1 MLPKKEGAW
10 HRTFQ
15 STRACLR
22 LSTCPVPLTSRLLAI
37 TFLLCPVSH
46 PSSSLR
52 FPANKKQTS
61 DPAFLVMGR

>member
-10 HRTFQ
+10 HRSFR

-22 LSTCPVPLTSRLLAI
+22 LSTCPVPLTRRLLAI
-37 TFLLCPVSH
+37 PFLPCPVNH

-52 FPANKKQTS
+52 FPANQKQTS
-61 DPAFLVMGR
+61 DPLFLVMGC